1 MPPGTAACPKCA
13 AAMTIVIIHPK
24 IGTCPELHSFSC
36 GRCHWME
43 TRIAETEIATGGRE

>member
-1 MPPGTAACPKCA
+1 MPPGTAA
-13 AAMTIVIIHPK
+13 AMTLVIIHPK

-36 GRCHWME
+36 GRYHVME